1 MQSSLK
7 GKVILVTGGGR
18 GLGHA
23 IATAFAETGALGTV
37 ADLPSPS
44 RLSPPAGMIA
54 LDCDVTSEASVAAC
68 VAATLERFGRLDV
81 VVANAGLVPGWRT
94 TGNLDFDEWDRVM
107 AVNARGVAIT
117 LAKTAEALAATQ
129 GAVVVM
135 ASINAYAAHGQQML
149 YTASKHAV
157 LGIVRSAARD
167 LGAQGVRVNA
177 LAPGPIATEALLER
191 IRYRASTGGIQ
202 ADVALQEL
210 AGGNALGR
218 LATEVEVAK
227 AALFLASDAASGI
240 SGVLLPVD
248 AGLR

>member
-7 GKVILVTGGGR
+7 GKVVLVTGGGR

-23 IATAFAETGALGTV
+23 IATAFAEVGALGTV
-37 ADLPSPS
+37 ADLPSPA
-44 RLSPPAGMIA
+44 RLSPPPGMMA

-68 VAATLERFGRLDV
+68 VVATLERFGRLDV
-81 VVANAGLVPGWRT
+81 VIANAGLVPGWRT
-94 TGNLDFDEWDRVM
+94 TENLDFDEWDRVM

-117 LAKTAEALAATQ
+117 LAKAAPALAATQ

-191 IRYRASTGGIQ
+191 VRQRAAARGTQ

-210 AGGNALGR
+210 ARGNALNR
-218 LATEVEVAK
+218 LATEAEVAK

-240 SGVLLPVD
+240 TGVLLPVD